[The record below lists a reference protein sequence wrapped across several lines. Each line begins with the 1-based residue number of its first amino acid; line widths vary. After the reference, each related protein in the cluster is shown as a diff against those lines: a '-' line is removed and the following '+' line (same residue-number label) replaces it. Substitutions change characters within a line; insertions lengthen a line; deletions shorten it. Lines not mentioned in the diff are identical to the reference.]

1 MNDFVNNIKLKKIK
15 FNNSKESKKYF
26 LNALVDAKHCYQCIK
41 SYLDKNKNILEVG
54 GGIHLLT
61 TFLNKNYKIT
71 SIEPGGF
78 TDFTDEL
85 RNKIILK
92 NKLNVHTTTLEKFDS
107 NKKFD
112 FIFSMNVLEHTN
124 HIERHIKSCINLL
137 KDEKS
142 ILFIQCPN
150 YTFPFEPHF
159 YKWFIP
165 FFPNF
170 TFQILKKKSLIKEFG
185 KKKYENIF
193 NNLNFDCTYF
203 NIKKLNL
210 PITFIN
216 PLKNIFDRLD
226 SDSVFR
232 KRIFKNKIVHILYK
246 IIKFFKI

>member
-1 MNDFVNNIKLKKIK
+1 
-15 FNNSKESKKYF
+15 
-26 LNALVDAKHCYQCIK
+26 
-41 SYLDKNKNILEVG
+41 
-54 GGIHLLT
+54 
-61 TFLNKNYKIT
+61 
-71 SIEPGGF
+71 
-78 TDFTDEL
+78 
-85 RNKIILK
+85 
-92 NKLNVHTTTLEKFDS
+92 
-107 NKKFD
+107 
-112 FIFSMNVLEHTN
+112 MNVLEHTN
-124 HIERHIKSCINLL
+124 HIEQHIKSCINLL

-165 FFPNF
+165 FFPKF

-185 KKKYENIF
+185 KKNYENIF

-226 SDSVFR
+226 SDSIFR
-232 KRIFKNKIVHILYK
+232 KRIFKNKIVCIFYK
-246 IIKFFKI
+246 IIKFFKIQRLFILLFPKCLIPYLIMEIKKNV